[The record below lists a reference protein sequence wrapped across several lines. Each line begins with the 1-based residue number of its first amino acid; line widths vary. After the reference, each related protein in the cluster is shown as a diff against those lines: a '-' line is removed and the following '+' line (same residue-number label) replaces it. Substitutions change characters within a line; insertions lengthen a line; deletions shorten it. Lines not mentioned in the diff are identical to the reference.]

1 MSVSIAW
8 RSAGEG
14 GAIFAFNSHPLDAT
28 IDTSNR
34 RTTADPQI
42 SAIPQHCGLRLSRA
56 RPSALQPATNPV
68 VLSASVVRSLR
79 AAGAHRSTRQ
89 RLSAC
94 DVGQTDAVG
103 DTGSGAEEPA
113 GSADTDPDPAGW
125 LLLVYRI
132 PSEPTRLRATVWRR
146 LKSLGAVYLQNS
158 AAALPATDG
167 AERALRRLRREI
179 LEMNGSA
186 VLLSCSALAGEQ
198 DMVALF
204 QAARDDEYDEILDK
218 CGDFHAGLEK
228 EYDADHFTFG
238 ELEENEVELVKL
250 KNWYAKVAARD
261 VFGAPNR
268 AATLEA
274 LDACEQALERYA
286 AGCMPSRMR
295 AARRLSADGVSPG
308 RR

>member
-1 MSVSIAW
+1 M
-8 RSAGEG
+8 
-14 GAIFAFNSHPLDAT
+14 
-28 IDTSNR
+28 
-34 RTTADPQI
+34 
-42 SAIPQHCGLRLSRA
+42 
-56 RPSALQPATNPV
+56 
-68 VLSASVVRSLR
+68 LSASVVRSLCR
-79 AAGAHRSTRQ
+79 TAGAHRGTRE

-103 DTGSGAEEPA
+103 DAGGAEEPA
-113 GSADTDPDPAGW
+113 GSARTDPEPAGW

-167 AERALRRLRREI
+167 AERALRKLRREI
-179 LEMNGSA
+179 LEMKGSA
-186 VLLSCSALAGEQ
+186 VLLTCSALAGEQ

-218 CGDFHAGLEK
+218 CRDFHAGLEK
-228 EYDADHFTFG
+228 EYDANHFTFG

-250 KNWYAKVAARD
+250 RNWYAKVAARD
-261 VFGAPNR
+261 VFGAPNL

-286 AGCMPSRMR
+286 ARVYAEQDEG
-295 AARRLSADGVSPG
+295 G
-308 RR
+308 

>member
-1 MSVSIAW
+1 MSGQHRLALG
-8 RSAGEG
+8 GEG
-14 GAIFAFNSHPLDAT
+14 GAIFASILIDLDAT
-28 IDTSNR
+28 IGTSNSP
-34 RTTADPQI
+34 TTAHPQI
-42 SAIPQHCGLRLSRA
+42 STIPQRCGMRLSRGSSTCVAA
-56 RPSALQPATNPV
+56 RTNPV
-68 VLSASVVRSLR
+68 VLSASVVRSLRR

-94 DVGQTDAVG
+94 SVGQTDAVG
-103 DTGSGAEEPA
+103 DTGSGAEVTA
-113 GSADTDPDPAGW
+113 GSAHTDPDPAGW

-146 LKSLGAVYLQNS
+146 LKSLGAVYVQNS

-218 CGDFHAGLEK
+218 CHDFHAGLDK
-228 EYDADHFTFG
+228 EYAANHFTYG

-261 VFGAPNR
+261 VFGAPKR
-268 AATLEA
+268 AAAVKA

-286 AGCMPSRMR
+286 ARVYAEQDEG
-295 AARRLSADGVSPG
+295 G
-308 RR
+308 

>member
-1 MSVSIAW
+1 MSVSSSW
-8 RSAGEG
+8 QSAGG
-14 GAIFAFNSHPLDAT
+14 AVAIFASILIHWTQLVA
-28 IDTSNR
+28 
-34 RTTADPQI
+34 RTDP
-42 SAIPQHCGLRLSRA
+42 
-56 RPSALQPATNPV
+56 
-68 VLSASVVRSLR
+68 VVRSGSAVWWLR
-79 AAGAHRSTRQ
+79 GTADAHRSTRQ

-94 DVGQTDAVG
+94 DVGQTDIVG
-103 DTGSGAEEPA
+103 DAGSGAEEPA
-113 GSADTDPDPAGW
+113 GSANSNPVPAGW

-132 PSEPTRLRATVWRR
+132 PSDPTRLRATVWRR

-218 CGDFHAGLEK
+218 CRDFHGGLEK
-228 EYDADHFTFG
+228 EYDANHFTFG

-250 KNWYAKVAARD
+250 RNWYAKVAARD
-261 VFGAPNR
+261 VFGAPNL

-274 LDACEQALERYA
+274 LDACEQVLERYA
-286 AGCMPSRMR
+286 ARVYAEQAEG
-295 AARRLSADGVSPG
+295 G
-308 RR
+308 

>member
-1 MSVSIAW
+1 MRFV
-8 RSAGEG
+8 
-14 GAIFAFNSHPLDAT
+14 D
-28 IDTSNR
+28 
-34 RTTADPQI
+34 
-42 SAIPQHCGLRLSRA
+42 GLVHVRCT
-56 RPSALQPATNPV
+56 PHQPV
-68 VLSASVVRSLR
+68 VLSASVVRSLRR

-103 DTGSGAEEPA
+103 VTGSGAEEPA
-113 GSADTDPDPAGW
+113 GSAHTNPDPAGW

-132 PSEPTRLRATVWRR
+132 PSDPTRLRATVWRR

-198 DMVALF
+198 DMVGLF

-218 CGDFHAGLEK
+218 CRDFHAGLEK
-228 EYDADHFTFG
+228 EYGANHFTYG

-261 VFGAPNR
+261 VFGAPKR
-268 AATLEA
+268 AAAVEA

-286 AGCMPSRMR
+286 ARVYAEQDEG
-295 AARRLSADGVSPG
+295 G
-308 RR
+308 